1 MLDLQL
7 SENFRLKEFLT
18 SQTASRLGF
27 SEQWNP
33 SDEVVQ
39 NLTKLAAGYL
49 QPIREHFGIL
59 QVTSGYRCLRLN
71 RAIGSSDGSDHIRGY
86 AADIVSP
93 NHSELEL
100 AKWIQKNIN
109 YDQLILEFGTLRSPS
124 WIHLSINPRM
134 RNQILHIGRGGTKT
148 LSRAELQA
156 L

>member
-1 MLDLQL
+1 MEAQL
-7 SENFRLKEFLT
+7 SENFKLSEFLR
-18 SQTASRLGF
+18 SQTASRHGF
-27 SEQWNP
+27 SEQWQP
-33 SDEVVQ
+33 PDQVVQ
-39 NLTKLAAGYL
+39 NLTKLASGYL
-49 QPIREHFGIL
+49 QPIRNHFGPLNI
-59 QVTSGYRCLRLN
+59 TSGYRCLRVN